1 MDRSLQIHFDEMS
14 DEYFVELPDEL
25 IEELGWNIGD
35 TINWEIQDDYAILKK
50 ADTTEDLWAA

>member
-50 ADTTEDLWAA
+50 SDTTEDL